1 MYPIIIPQI
10 WWFKQLQS
18 NLYLLAKPYRLHIP
32 FRELFNP
39 SLRRR
44 LARNECWRH
53 EHVIVLSPPDTGLDG
68 CLDPMPVMFRI
79 NIDWYNP
86 IPRSFLKN
94 HGEWSRMLL
103 ILQLFFISS
112 HAHVGKIITSDATGD
127 VAMPKPSES
136 QWKVHQTNRW
146 FYHQHLHLRSGFF
159 QPAMVWWNRRVTQV
173 FTWTCRSTSKLWVVS
188 PPASVA

>member
-94 HGEWSRMLL
+94 HGE
-103 ILQLFFISS
+103 
-112 HAHVGKIITSDATGD
+112 
-127 VAMPKPSES
+127 
-136 QWKVHQTNRW
+136 
-146 FYHQHLHLRSGFF
+146 
-159 QPAMVWWNRRVTQV
+159 
-173 FTWTCRSTSKLWVVS
+173 
-188 PPASVA
+188 